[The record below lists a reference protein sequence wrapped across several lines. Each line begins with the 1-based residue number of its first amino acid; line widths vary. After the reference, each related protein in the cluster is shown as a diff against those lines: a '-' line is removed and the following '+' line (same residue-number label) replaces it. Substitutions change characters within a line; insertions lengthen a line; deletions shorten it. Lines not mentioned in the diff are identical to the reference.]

1 MENVKRNVMAV
12 ASLTERLLRDPEEYS
27 LDKKIDDLAFCVE
40 DNVLS
45 AEEAIRLAIKYV
57 RVI

>member
-1 MENVKRNVMAV
+1 MENVKRNVMAI
-12 ASLTERLLRDPEEYS
+12 ASLTERLLRDPDDYP

-40 DNVLS
+40 DNLLT
-45 AEEAIRLAIKYV
+45 AEEAIRLAVKYV